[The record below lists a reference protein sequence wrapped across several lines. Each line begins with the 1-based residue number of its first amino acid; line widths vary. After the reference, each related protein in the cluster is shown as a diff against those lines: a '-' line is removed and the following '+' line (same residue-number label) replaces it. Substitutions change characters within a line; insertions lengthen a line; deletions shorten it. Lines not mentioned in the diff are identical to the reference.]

1 MIACIHTAVLG
12 PYLVGKFGTKDRRGG
27 EGGTAIFSELKI
39 ADFPKLC
46 GASLRH
52 IYHSLTPSACHI
64 VAYQAITGSAFNM
77 HFR

>member
-39 ADFPKLC
+39 ADFPGLWV
-46 GASLRH
+46 ASL
-52 IYHSLTPSACHI
+52 TCP
-64 VAYQAITGSAFNM
+64 VM
-77 HFR
+77 